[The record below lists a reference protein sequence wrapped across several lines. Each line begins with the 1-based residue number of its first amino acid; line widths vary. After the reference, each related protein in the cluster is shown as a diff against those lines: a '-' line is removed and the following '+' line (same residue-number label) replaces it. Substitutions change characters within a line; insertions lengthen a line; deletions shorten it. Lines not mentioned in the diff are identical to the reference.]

1 MEKVKLSFDWSKFDR
16 LNAKASELAQ
26 YANTVAIPLLKT
38 MEIPITWE
46 DVLSTCR
53 HPEHPRCVLEQEL
66 TGSKFEKAAQ
76 REQLEKA
83 YKAAATPFAGE
94 LRRQSITGEYLD
106 FCRLNGDI
114 MEVDEAGIE
123 DAATIWLTKPKEL
136 KARAE
141 HEELCKRLT
150 TFIKQSGVTPAQ
162 WRILF
167 SVNLET
173 GEVSPNPSINP
184 YSNIAKYL

>member
-16 LNAKASELAQ
+16 LNTKASELAQ
-26 YANTVAIPLLKT
+26 YANSVAIPLLKA
-38 MEIPITWE
+38 MEIPITRE

-53 HPEHPRCVLEQEL
+53 HPEHPCYVLEQEI

-83 YKAAATPFAGE
+83 YKVAAAPFAGD

-106 FCRLNGDI
+106 FCHLNGDK
-114 MEVDEAGIE
+114 MEVDEPGIE
-123 DAATIWLTKPKEL
+123 EAATVWLTKPKEL

-141 HEELCKRLT
+141 HEELCKRIT
-150 TFIKQSGVTPAQ
+150 TFVKQSGINPAQ
-162 WRILF
+162 WRFLF

-173 GEVSPNPSINP
+173 GEISPNSNINP